1 MLVDFFKNILNNS
14 SDWESETVAL
24 ARGYLSFLSEFET
37 KFLLNVLSKIYAYI
51 DILYNILQTKHLDIL
66 YCVEKVN
73 ETKRIVLH
81 ERYRFDALWSD
92 VCNEVECEEVPRKR
106 KCLENDVI
114 KYRRIF
120 FEKIDNVTNHIT
132 DRFGNL
138 PQLEFISLLDPNK
151 FQSYKLNFP
160 NSALD
165 ALNVKH
171 SAVFDIVRLKNELTV
186 LYSMEEFRGKYPHE
200 LVTHLKSKQLHT
212 EFVELY
218 KLTLLVLT
226 IPSTSASAERSFSAL
241 KRIKSLQRS
250 TQGQERLSSLALMS
264 IEKKKLKE
272 IRKSPTFHSDVIE
285 EFSKKERRMEFT
297 FK

>member
-272 IRKSPTFHSDVIE
+272 I
-285 EFSKKERRMEFT
+285 
-297 FK
+297 